1 MRHKFYKKLALFCM
15 IAMALVSVLAPGT
28 LVYGAP
34 NNMSLYED
42 VSEISDKSTVL
53 TRGNYLNYGA
63 VTLTQLDSMKIRIS
77 GETAAHRV
85 CDKLG
90 ISLYLYRSSDGVNY
104 ENYRD
109 WTFSKSNG
117 SYFWKVL
124 EVIVPSGYYYAIAG
138 SHTAVFNGEGEIT
151 TTYAEGLW
159 VN

>member
-1 MRHKFYKKLALFCM
+1 MAVPFRKVSKTSKNTRRAHDAL
-15 IAMALVSVLAPGT
+15 
-28 LVYGAP
+28 
-34 NNMSLYED
+34 
-42 VSEISDKSTVL
+42 KSPT
-53 TRGNYLNYGA
+53 TTKCSNC
-63 VTLTQLDSMKIRIS
+63 
-77 GETAAHRV
+77 GEVIKPHRV

-90 ISLYLYRSSDGVNY
+90 ISLYLYRSSDGVSY

-109 WTFSKSNG
+109 WTFEKSNG

-138 SHTAVFNGEGEIT
+138 SHTATFNGEGEMT